1 VTILQ
6 IAKRLGMSRTT
17 VRRYL
22 HAGVFPERTQRRR
35 APSILDPYLG
45 YLQQRWAADCH
56 NASQLWREIQARG
69 FPGTRKQ
76 VERWAQHQRGEPAP
90 STPHRYRH
98 ERRNRQ
104 TSLSSAV
111 ATPRQLAWLL
121 VRNPATLAPC
131 ELRTLACIQQ
141 DRDVTVSYDLAQQ
154 FLTMV
159 RQRMPAA
166 FEPWLAACA
175 ASNVVELQT
184 FATGLRQDHAA
195 VAAAL
200 SEPWSTGPVEG
211 HINRLKLVKRQMF
224 GRANFDLLKQ
234 RVLHA
239 A

>member
-1 VTILQ
+1 
-6 IAKRLGMSRTT
+6 
-17 VRRYL
+17 
-22 HAGVFPERTQRRR
+22 
-35 APSILDPYLG
+35 
-45 YLQQRWAADCH
+45 
-56 NASQLWREIQARG
+56 
-69 FPGTRKQ
+69 
-76 VERWAQHQRGEPAP
+76 
-90 STPHRYRH
+90 
-98 ERRNRQ
+98 
-104 TSLSSAV
+104 
-111 ATPRQLAWLL
+111 
-121 VRNPATLAPC
+121 
-131 ELRTLACIQQ
+131 LACIQQ